1 MTVTYERA
9 TRFRPQ
15 GTAIKMRRF
24 SIPIILAVVA
34 GLLRPLNSHAQ
45 DQWFAFPL
53 NAVFE
58 TGDTWVANG
67 QRFRLYGVQSCLRGT
82 SFTNAQ
88 GSRVDCG
95 EAGVAMLAAMVMDL
109 KPFCNV
115 SARTADF
122 AYVVCIANV
131 TVQGRE
137 TRLDLATAL
146 ITAGYSFAAF
156 NPDGRP
162 VHEPYVVAQAA
173 AQQAKRG
180 FHAFADVPDPNV
192 ILLWALRSQAPSAPI
207 LPSPPQ
213 APAAS
218 APRH

>member
-1 MTVTYERA
+1 MH
-9 TRFRPQ
+9 
-15 GTAIKMRRF
+15 RF
-24 SIPIILAVVA
+24 SVPFAAALSAFM
-34 GLLRPLNSHAQ
+34 LLSPPSTRAQ
-45 DQWFAFPL
+45 DQWLPFPP

-67 QRFRLYGVQSCLRGT
+67 QRFRLYGMQSCLRGT
-82 SFTNAQ
+82 FFTNAQ

-95 EAGVAMLAAMVMDL
+95 EAGVAMTAAMVRDL
-109 KPFCNV
+109 KPRCYI
-115 SARTADF
+115 SARTADLT
-122 AYVVCIANV
+122 YVVCIANV
-131 TVQGRE
+131 TVQGQS

-146 ITAGYSFAAF
+146 ITAGYSFASF

-162 VHEPYVVAQAA
+162 VHEPYVVAQVA

-192 ILLWALRSQAPSAPI
+192 ILLRALRSQAPSPPV

-218 APRH
+218 APRQ